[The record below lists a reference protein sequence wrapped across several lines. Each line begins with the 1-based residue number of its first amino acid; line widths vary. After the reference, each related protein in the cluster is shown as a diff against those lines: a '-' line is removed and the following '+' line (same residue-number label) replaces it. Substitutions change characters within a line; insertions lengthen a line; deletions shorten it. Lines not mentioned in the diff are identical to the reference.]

1 MNSITRT
8 LCQKYTNLTDD
19 EITHIEEMNAM
30 LQPLANAEQ
39 ADVFI
44 DCGIPLGDAMIS
56 VNGFEQMVGSAS
68 TILNCFIMNALEGA
82 IVEQLMLLGIDPP
95 VFMSANLPGGDEA
108 NKRWETEYGSS
119 ARYML

>member
-44 DCGIPLGDAMIS
+44 DCIS
-56 VNGFEQMVGSAS
+56 FTGK
-68 TILNCFIMNALEGA
+68 TA
-82 IVEQLMLLGIDPP
+82 IV
-95 VFMSANLPGGDEA
+95 V
-108 NKRWETEYGSS
+108 
-119 ARYML
+119 

>member
-19 EITHIEEMNAM
+19 EITNIEEMNAM

-44 DCGIPLGDAMIS
+44 D
-56 VNGFEQMVGSAS
+56 
-68 TILNCFIMNALEGA
+68 
-82 IVEQLMLLGIDPP
+82 
-95 VFMSANLPGGDEA
+95 
-108 NKRWETEYGSS
+108 
-119 ARYML
+119 

>member
-1 MNSITRT
+1 MF
-8 LCQKYTNLTDD
+8 
-19 EITHIEEMNAM
+19 
-30 LQPLANAEQ
+30 
-39 ADVFI
+39 FI